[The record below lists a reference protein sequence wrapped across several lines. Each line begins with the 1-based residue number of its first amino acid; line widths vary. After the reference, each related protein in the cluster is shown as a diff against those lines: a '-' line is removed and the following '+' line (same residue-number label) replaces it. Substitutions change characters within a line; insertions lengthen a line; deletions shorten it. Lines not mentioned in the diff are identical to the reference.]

1 MDDVYK
7 GEIPHT
13 IATTL
18 LLAHKGEIPHTI
30 ATTLLLAHEMKN
42 SFPNIYTALRIMAT
56 VPVTSCECERAV
68 SVLRRLKSYLRST
81 MSQKRLNSLA
91 LMTIHRQ
98 ISIDPEMV
106 VTSFARKHPRRMQL
120 VNILDTD

>member
-1 MDDVYK
+1 MVDSQTELSV
-7 GEIPHT
+7 
-13 IATTL
+13 IAKTL
-18 LLAHKGEIPHTI
+18 LLT
-30 ATTLLLAHEMKN
+30 HEMKH

-81 MSQKRLNSLA
+81 MSQERLNSLA

-98 ISIDPEMV
+98 ISIDPEAILN
-106 VTSFARKHPRRMQL
+106 TFARKQPRKMQL
-120 VNILDTD
+120 LNILDSN